1 MATKTAA
8 WAACGSSPRRQVR
21 YIPVAHPKVA
31 AVRRRAR
38 RDLTRWSTKG
48 ELARLILILAI
59 PVAATNLLQALIGFV
74 DVRMVSVLG
83 KEALSSLAVGRQ
95 SMWLV
100 SAIFM
105 GLGAG
110 ITAHVARFTG
120 AKDYAKARAYA
131 TTGIVSAMI
140 IGLALTALALVIGRH
155 PVEYMVSS
163 ETGEIDAIT
172 QALTQRYAW
181 DYMRVLFI
189 GLIGVGAQFACVSIF
204 NSLGRTLYPMW
215 LLVIANVAN
224 FAGNW
229 LLIPRYEVAGC
240 AWSTTLTTLVVSAT
254 AITLLTRQRAAVW
267 STELIAAFMLR
278 AWEMLKLGF
287 PAALQVAARSLAALT
302 LLKVITYLPN
312 TDSVVGQS
320 AFFVGLMAESLA
332 FMPALAFSI
341 AASTMVGQNLGARR
355 PDQAHQ
361 GALFCL
367 LFSELI
373 MWSMGS
379 LLFLF
384 PQWFIW
390 LFIGSNS
397 PEAFDAAANFLR
409 ILALCLP
416 GLAIGM
422 TMSGA
427 LRGAGDTR
435 AAAAITLTSMWLVRI
450 PLAAM
455 LSLNN
460 IFGSG
465 IGFGLGLDGVWWAMT
480 GSVYVEAT
488 LAYLRF
494 RSGAWARIKL
504 AEE

>member
-1 MATKTAA
+1 
-8 WAACGSSPRRQVR
+8 
-21 YIPVAHPKVA
+21 VAHPKEA
-31 AVRRRAR
+31 AVTRHAR
-38 RDLTRWSTKG
+38 RDLTRWGSKS
-48 ELARLILILAI
+48 ELARIILILAI
-59 PVAATNLLQALIGFV
+59 PVAATNLLHSLVGFV

-120 AKDYAKARAYA
+120 ARDHAKAQAYA
-131 TTGIVSAMI
+131 TTGIVTAMA
-140 IGLALTALALVIGRH
+140 IGLVLMALTLMAGSR
-155 PVEYMVSS
+155 PVEFMVSS
-163 ETGEIDAIT
+163 ETGELDAVT

-189 GLIGVGAQFACVSIF
+189 GLIGVGAQFACVSVF

-215 LLVIANVAN
+215 LLVLANVAT
-224 FAGNW
+224 FGGNW
-229 LLIPRYEVAGC
+229 FLIPRYEVAGC
-240 AWSTTLTTLVVSAT
+240 AWSTTLTTLVVSSSAVV
-254 AITLLTRQRAAVW
+254 LLTRQQAVSW
-267 STELIAAFMLR
+267 NPKMIAAFMLR
-278 AWEMLKLGF
+278 AWEMLKLGL

-332 FMPALAFSI
+332 FMPAFAFSI

-355 PDQAHQ
+355 PDQARQ
-361 GALFCL
+361 GAMFCL
-367 LFSELI
+367 LFSEVV

-390 LFIGSNS
+390 LFIGGNS
-397 PEAFDAAANFLR
+397 PEAFDAATNFLR

-416 GLAIGM
+416 GLAVGM
-422 TMSGA
+422 TMNGA

-450 PLAAM
+450 PLAAL
-455 LSLNN
+455 LSLSN
-460 IFGSG
+460 ILGTG
-465 IGFGLGLDGVWWAMT
+465 IGFGLGLDGVWWAMS

-494 RSGAWARIKL
+494 RSGAWTRIKL